1 MRINNMEDLSAVLK
15 ALADKTRLKI
25 VYLLLEY
32 DFCVG
37 ALAKNLGLSEATVS
51 QHLKVLRKAGLVS
64 GEKRGYYTHYDLNK
78 PLFEETAKALE
89 EIVFSAKKRHACR
102 LEQGGSHEDCVHYGK
117 KAKTAKDS
125 MG

>member
-1 MRINNMEDLSAVLK
+1 MEDLSLVLK

-25 VYLLLEY
+25 IYLLLEY

-78 PLFEETAKALE
+78 PLFAEAAKALE
-89 EIVFSAKKRHACR
+89 EIASFAEERHACR
-102 LEQGGSHEDCVHYGK
+102 LEQGGTHEGCVHYEK
-117 KAKTAKDS
+117 RIKAAKNS
-125 MG
+125 IRQASK

>member
-1 MRINNMEDLSAVLK
+1 MEDLSLVLK
-15 ALADKTRLKI
+15 ALSDKTRLKI

-64 GEKRGYYTHYDLNK
+64 GEKRGYYTHYNLNT
-78 PLFEETAKALE
+78 PLFEEAAKALE
-89 EIVFSAKKRHACR
+89 EIASCTKKRHACR
-102 LEQGGSHEDCVHYGK
+102 LEQGGNHEDCVHYGK
-117 KAKTAKDS
+117 AAKAAKNPIRQAPK
-125 MG
+125 